1 MYDEIKLAKRLE
13 QEQHVLDTMRPTS
26 KHYQKQYQ
34 LVKLLKTELENI
46 HPEKKPEK

>member
-1 MYDEIKLAKRLE
+1 MYDEIKLAKRLD

-46 HPEKKPEK
+46 NSKRKPD